1 MPKKV
6 GIILVNY
13 HDYAERFLSA
23 CRDSLRKQ
31 SYPKDFFR
39 IYIIDNDSG
48 EETLDYL
55 KKNYPEA
62 VVLPRLDGN
71 YSAANNLGAKEAMKD
86 ACEYIV
92 SVNMDTEMDENW
104 LLELVEALDNNP
116 EAGVAQSK
124 ILLHPKDDLER
135 VHPKINSIGNVLHFL
150 GFGFTDGYNLPDHEI
165 NGYPEIKAYA
175 SGCSFIIR
183 AQVLKK
189 IGMWNEEFYMYHDD
203 IELSLKVRL
212 AAYKIVLAPKS
223 IIFHK
228 YEFSRSIRMFYY
240 MERNRLLLLS
250 IFFPRKYRLAVL
262 PLSFVV
268 SIGIGFLMALRGNFS
283 SWFKIVFYFLKP
295 TTWVKI
301 YLYRHSVK
309 GIATTPFKDI
319 AKDFASRIT
328 FQEVDNPILKYIAN
342 PIMALYFKALK
353 KRIL

>member
-31 SYPKDFFR
+31 IYSKDLFR
-39 IYIIDNDSG
+39 VYIIDNDSG

-71 YSAANNLGAKEAMKD
+71 YSAANNLGAKEAIKD
-86 ACEYIV
+86 GCEYIV

-116 EAGVAQSK
+116 EAGIAQSK
-124 ILLHPKDDLER
+124 ILLYPKNDLER
-135 VHPKINSIGNVLHFL
+135 AHQKINSVGNVLHFL
-150 GFGFTDGYNLPDHEI
+150 GFGFTSGYNQPDYEI
-165 NGYPEIKAYA
+165 KGYPEIKGYA

-183 AQVLKK
+183 AQILKK

-203 IELSLKVRL
+203 IELSLKNRL
-212 AAYKIVLAPKS
+212 AGYKIILAPQS

-240 MERNRLLLLS
+240 MERNRLLLS
-250 IFFPRKYRLAVL
+250 AIFFPRKYRLALL
-262 PLSFVV
+262 PLSVV
-268 SIGIGFLMALRGNFS
+268 MSLGMGILMFLQGNFF
-283 SWFKIVFYFLKP
+283 SWLKIMFYVLSP
-295 TTWVKI
+295 RTRVKI
-301 YLYRHSVK
+301 YLYRHSLK
-309 GIATTPFKDI
+309 GISVTPFSSI
-319 AKDFASRIT
+319 AKSFASRIA
-328 FQEVDNPILKYIAN
+328 FQEVDNWILKYIVN
-342 PIMALYFKALK
+342 PLMALYFRMIK
-353 KRIL
+353 KTF